1 MLHHRPFDFMSS
13 KFLQAFLPPIHLAR
27 AVLGVASFM
36 GLFILAAPSHA
47 EKADRTQAI
56 HVEANQASYDDLK
69 QIYQLQ
75 GRVILSKGSI
85 LIKTEQAN
93 VSITPEGYQK
103 ATATGGEKGLAFMRQ
118 KREGLNEFFEGYAEQ
133 IDYDS
138 QTDIIHLKGQAR
150 LLRLEGSKMVDEVKA
165 PQMIYNGRNETY
177 QAVQGSNGSGRVQAI
192 IAPKIK

>member
-1 MLHHRPFDFMSS
+1 MLHHRPFDFMSP
-13 KFLQAFLPPIHLAR
+13 KFLQPFLPPIHLAR
-27 AVLGVASFM
+27 VVLSVASFM
-36 GLFILAAPSHA
+36 GLSMLAVPSHA
-47 EKADRTQAI
+47 EKADRTQPI

-138 QTDIIHLKGQAR
+138 QTDIIQLKGQAR

-177 QAVQGSNGSGRVQAI
+177 QAVQGSNGGGRVQAI